1 MLGMCMKQMRKV
13 SVHVCASPSRLTN
26 CWSDHCGSTGTASKL
41 VVAGINGEE
50 KIGSSVS
57 TQNHSNLP
65 EMETTLC
72 HSLVDKIKGLTTDF
86 RIRSELSLQDT

>member
-1 MLGMCMKQMRKV
+1 MRQMKKV
-13 SVHVCASPSRLTN
+13 SAHVCASPSRLTN
-26 CWSDHCGSTGTASKL
+26 RWSDHRGSTWTASKL
-41 VVAGINGEE
+41 MVAGINGEE

-57 TQNHSNLP
+57 TQNHSNFP
-65 EMETTLC
+65 KMETTLC

>member
-1 MLGMCMKQMRKV
+1 M
-13 SVHVCASPSRLTN
+13 
-26 CWSDHCGSTGTASKL
+26 
-41 VVAGINGEE
+41 VAGINGEE

-57 TQNHSNLP
+57 TQNHSNFP
-65 EMETTLC
+65 KMETTLC